1 MRYRQVGAAA
11 GVVAVVVTGVPGSS
25 PSSTLALL
33 SDQAV
38 VAGSAQAAVLSLEVR
53 VDAADGQPLSP
64 PALDGG
70 DTGHVEVTVTG
81 ELDWQLT
88 LQLLPEDGEA
98 GCGGGA
104 EGVVDVVSDSGSWSL
119 AECAAAQVVGSGQG
133 TGAGRSRALTVHG
146 DRGEDVV
153 GLLRFRVVQVPGGFS
168 DVVDVAVRA
177 ADDEAV
183 TDEEGPPAVDDP
195 DARAGEESA
204 GGGESSAPAAP
215 PAGGSTT
222 GPGESSGGGAAPG
235 TATPPAPPADEP
247 TTVEQSPGGGTP
259 PPVDSGDTTE
269 EDPPGVPE
277 PSAAEET
284 VPDPAG

>member
-88 LQLLPEDGEA
+88 LQLLRRTAKRVAA
-98 GCGGGA
+98 GGPK
-104 EGVVDVVSDSGSWSL
+104 GSSTSCPTPAPGRWPSAPQLRWS
-119 AECAAAQVVGSGQG
+119 
-133 TGAGRSRALTVHG
+133 
-146 DRGEDVV
+146 DRGKE
-153 GLLRFRVVQVPGGFS
+153 L
-168 DVVDVAVRA
+168 VR
-177 ADDEAV
+177 
-183 TDEEGPPAVDDP
+183 
-195 DARAGEESA
+195 
-204 GGGESSAPAAP
+204 
-215 PAGGSTT
+215 
-222 GPGESSGGGAAPG
+222 
-235 TATPPAPPADEP
+235 
-247 TTVEQSPGGGTP
+247 
-259 PPVDSGDTTE
+259 
-269 EDPPGVPE
+269 GVRE
-277 PSAAEET
+277 L
-284 VPDPAG
+284 